1 MAASYA
7 INNASVVS
15 GKQMKGHPASQNV
28 TKRLRDRLQAAFGDR
43 LQGVV
48 LYGSEARGEAGPDS
62 DIDLLVLLEG
72 PVNLGKD
79 LWTAIEAVYP
89 VQLETDRPIHP
100 MPVDAR
106 SYEAGEFALYRN
118 AKREGVPV

>member
-1 MAASYA
+1 
-7 INNASVVS
+7 
-15 GKQMKGHPASQNV
+15 MKGHPASQNV